1 LGNLK
6 IIFVN
11 YREEVFE
18 TKIAVILQWIGFLL
32 VTVGTSVIL
41 LNEPEVNDA
50 MYALYL
56 IVGLLLIIIGNM
68 LVKSSKIGTFALC
81 MTLLSVITYYYID
94 KGLLFKVF
102 ITISVFLVLIKFF
115 FYLKKSKEISVSK

>member
-1 LGNLK
+1 MGNLK